1 MNKADF
7 VKLLAKN
14 MDSSI
19 ADADK
24 SLKIIFKTIGGA
36 ISQEDILTFT
46 GFGTFKASISKAKK
60 IKTPKGDMVDVPEK
74 ITVRFSVGSELK
86 KQALTKVECT
96 TQDSTKKKEAKK
108 AKTTKA
114 KK

>member
-19 ADADK
+19 ATADK
-24 SLKIIFKTIGGA
+24 GLNIVFKTIGEA
-36 ISQEDILTFT
+36 ISQEDMLTFT

-74 ITVRFSVGSELK
+74 RIVRFSVGSELK

-96 TQDSTKKKEAKK
+96 TEDSTKKKDAKK
-108 AKTTKA
+108 AKTNKG

>member
-19 ADADK
+19 AAADK
-24 SLKIIFKTIGGA
+24 GLNIVFKTIGEA
-36 ISQEDILTFT
+36 ISQEDMLTFT

-74 ITVRFSVGSELK
+74 RVVRFSVGSELK

-96 TQDSTKKKEAKK
+96 TEDSTKKKDAKK
-108 AKTTKA
+108 AKTTKG

>member
-19 ADADK
+19 ATADK
-24 SLKIIFKTIGGA
+24 GLNIVFKTIGEA
-36 ISQEDILTFT
+36 ILQEDMLTFT

-74 ITVRFSVGSELK
+74 RIVRFSVGSELK

-96 TQDSTKKKEAKK
+96 TEDSTKKKDAKK
-108 AKTTKA
+108 AKTNKG

>member
-19 ADADK
+19 ANADK
-24 SLKIIFKTIGGA
+24 GLNIVFKTIGEA
-36 ISQEDILTFT
+36 ISQEDMLTFT

-74 ITVRFSVGSELK
+74 RIVRFSVGSELK
-86 KQALTKVECT
+86 KHALTKMECT
-96 TQDSTKKKEAKK
+96 TEDSTKKKDAKK
-108 AKTTKA
+108 AKTNKV

>member
-24 SLKIIFKTIGGA
+24 SLKIIFKTIGEA
-36 ISQEDILTFT
+36 ISQEDMLIFT
-46 GFGTFKASISKAKK
+46 GFGTFKTSVSKAREV
-60 IKTPKGDMVDVPEK
+60 KTPRGTMVKVPEK
-74 ITVRFSVGSELK
+74 RVVRFSPGSELK
-86 KQALTKVECT
+86 SKVE
-96 TQDSTKKKEAKK
+96 SKK
-108 AKTTKA
+108 
-114 KK
+114 

>member
-60 IKTPKGDMVDVPEK
+60 IKTPKGDMVDVHEK
-74 ITVRFSVGSELK
+74 RTVRFSVGSELK